1 MAHHDYQVSI
11 GAGTA
16 GHLSFQRTA
25 MPTMRDDA
33 HDIVNLAPEVTDLHT
48 KNNTVGA
55 NLDDSSFDVV
65 IYVIQENASP
75 AV

>member
-1 MAHHDYQVSI
+1 MAHPDYQVSI
-11 GAGTA
+11 GTGTA

-25 MPTMRDDA
+25 LGDDA
-33 HDIVNLAPEVTDLHT
+33 HDIVNLAPEVQYLHT
-48 KNNTVGA
+48 KYKTVVA

>member
-1 MAHHDYQVSI
+1 MAHPDYQVSI
-11 GAGTA
+11 GTGTA
-16 GHLSFQRTA
+16 GHLYFQRTA
-25 MPTMRDDA
+25 LRDDV
-33 HDIVNLAPEVTDLHT
+33 HDIVNLAPEVTGLHN
-48 KNNTVGA
+48 KNNTVVA

>member
-11 GAGTA
+11 GTGTA

-25 MPTMRDDA
+25 LRDDA
-33 HDIVNLAPEVTDLHT
+33 HDIVNLAPEVTYLHT
-48 KNNTVGA
+48 KNNTVVA
-55 NLDDSSFDVV
+55 NLDDSSFDVI
-65 IYVIQENASP
+65 IYVSQENASP